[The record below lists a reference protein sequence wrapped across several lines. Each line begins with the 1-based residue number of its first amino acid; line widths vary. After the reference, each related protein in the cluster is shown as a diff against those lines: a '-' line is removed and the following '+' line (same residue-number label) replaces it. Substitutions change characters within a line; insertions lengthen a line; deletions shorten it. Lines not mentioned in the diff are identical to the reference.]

1 MKIRL
6 FVLILICTVLCFTGC
21 GESEPESNTT
31 AVELS
36 ENGTETVDA
45 NLVSEELET
54 EMVDENLVSENHEI
68 DTDNTDS
75 TSVTTMPETDNLN
88 SDPGKL
94 DTDIS
99 NTELVFKDTMYNYH
113 FAGMKSAEGRVDP
126 DDYISVTDYGVL
138 PDTDTDYSD
147 IIIRAVK
154 DAASKGKYLFFP
166 EGIYHVKNVKVEN
179 VDNVK
184 ICGAGEKTVLM
195 TADDAV
201 GEVKWDIAV
210 GLYNCDNCVVR
221 DITFDGN
228 NGKVAGDTSVGVLQL
243 RIDNC
248 ENASVFGCR
257 FQNNNSGNINVVGQA
272 EGLKIYYCDFL
283 NSDCSIVVMPGY
295 ITNGYICNN
304 FIDGQDWI
312 WSEPISLYNAPDD
325 DKPNSNVVIS
335 GNDIRNHTQTAGG
348 VFITYPSKDIY
359 VLSNYFYRCGAA
371 VGSGSRLQSEEDDRG
386 PWDVVC
392 RDNVIESP
400 TWHGFGLLYA
410 KGWMI
415 ENNTITDITDG
426 FAFYLDQC
434 YDNTIKD
441 NSIDGSRVYQV
452 DCSGNVVMR
461 NK

>member
-21 GESEPESNTT
+21 GESEPENNTT
-31 AVELS
+31 DVELS
-36 ENGTETVDA
+36 KNEI
-45 NLVSEELET
+45 ET
-54 EMVDENLVSENHEI
+54 EKE
-68 DTDNTDS
+68 TDS
-75 TSVTTMPETDNLN
+75 ETEKNEPKTGNLDSELTSQSPSDIHVSDDEINSPSPSSTPVSSDETDTVAYE
-88 SDPGKL
+88 D
-94 DTDIS
+94 
-99 NTELVFKDTMYNYH
+99 FKDTMYDYH
-113 FAGMKSAEGRVDP
+113 FAGIKSAEGRVDP
-126 DDYISVTDYGVL
+126 ADYISVSDYGVL
-138 PDTDTDYSD
+138 PDSEADYSD
-147 IIIRAVK
+147 IIIRAVM
-154 DAASKGKYLFFP
+154 DAASKGKYLYFP
-166 EGIYHVKNVKVEN
+166 EGTYHVKNVKVEN
-179 VDNVK
+179 VKNAM

>member
-1 MKIRL
+1 MKNRF
-6 FVLILICTVLCFTGC
+6 FVLLIVCAVLCFTGC
-21 GESEPESNTT
+21 GESKSESNTT
-31 AVELS
+31 SVELS
-36 ENGTETVDA
+36 ENDAEVD
-45 NLVSEELET
+45 S
-54 EMVDENLVSENHEI
+54 
-68 DTDNTDS
+68 TDS
-75 TSVTTMPETDNLN
+75 TSGDFETEIDIVNSSSVIPEPETGNSV
-88 SDPGKL
+88 SDPGKV
-94 DTDIS
+94 DIEDL
-99 NTELVFKDTMYNYH
+99 TFKDTMYDYH

-154 DAASKGKYLFFP
+154 DAASKEKYLFFP

-184 ICGAGEKTVLM
+184 ICGAGEKTVLV
-195 TADDAV
+195 TADDAM

-221 DITFDGN
+221 DLTFDGN

-248 ENASVFGCR
+248 SNASVFGCR
-257 FQNNNSGNINVVGQA
+257 FQNNNSGNINVVGHA

-304 FIDGQDWI
+304 FIDGQEWV

-335 GNDIRNHTQTAGG
+335 GNDIRNHTQAAGG

-359 VLSNYFYRCGAA
+359 VQNNYFYKCGAA

-386 PWDVVC
+386 PWDVIC
-392 RDNVIESP
+392 KDNVIESP

-410 KGWMI
+410 TGWTI
-415 ENNTITDITDG
+415 ENNTITNITDG
-426 FAFYLDQC
+426 FAVYLDQC
-434 YDNTIKD
+434 SDNTIKD

-452 DCSGNVVMR
+452 GCSGNVIMR
-461 NK
+461 NN

>member
-1 MKIRL
+1 MKKRI
-6 FVLILICTVLCFTGC
+6 FVLLLVCAVLCFTGC
-21 GESEPESNTT
+21 GESKPESNTT
-31 AVELS
+31 SVELS
-36 ENGTETVDA
+36 KNEI
-45 NLVSEELET
+45 ET
-54 EMVDENLVSENHEI
+54 EKE
-68 DTDNTDS
+68 TDS
-75 TSVTTMPETDNLN
+75 ETEKNEPKTGNLDSELTSQSPSDIPVSDDEINSPSPSSTPVSSDETDTVAYE
-88 SDPGKL
+88 D
-94 DTDIS
+94 
-99 NTELVFKDTMYNYH
+99 FKDTMYDYH

-126 DDYISVTDYGVL
+126 TDYISVSDYGVI
-138 PDTDTDYSD
+138 PDSETDYSD

-154 DAASKGKYLFFP
+154 DAASKGKYLYFP
-166 EGIYHVKNVKVEN
+166 EGTYHVKNVKVEN
-179 VDNVK
+179 VKNAR
-184 ICGAGEKTVLM
+184 ICGDGEKTVLM

-272 EGLKIYYCDFL
+272 EGLRIYYCDFL

-304 FIDGQDWI
+304 FIDGQEWV

-335 GNDIRNHTQTAGG
+335 GNDIRNHTQAAGG

-359 VLSNYFYRCGAA
+359 VQNNYFYKCGAA

-386 PWDVVC
+386 PWDVIC
-392 RDNVIESP
+392 RDNVIEAP

-410 KGWMI
+410 TGWTI
-415 ENNTITDITDG
+415 ENNTITNITDG
-426 FAFYLDQC
+426 FAVYLDQC
-434 YDNTIKD
+434 RDNTIKD

-452 DCSGNVVMR
+452 GCSGNVVMR

>member
-1 MKIRL
+1 MKNRF
-6 FVLILICTVLCFTGC
+6 FVLLLVCAVLCFTGC
-21 GESEPESNTT
+21 GESKPESNTT
-31 AVELS
+31 SVELS
-36 ENGTETVDA
+36 ENDIEK
-45 NLVSEELET
+45 NEK
-54 EMVDENLVSENHEI
+54 I
-68 DTDNTDS
+68 DS
-75 TSVTTMPETDNLN
+75 TSEGNDPQTGNLDSDSTSQSPSDLPVN
-88 SDPGKL
+88 SEVHIPA
-94 DTDIS
+94 S
-99 NTELVFKDTMYNYH
+99 NEDFMDTMYDYH

-126 DDYISVTDYGVL
+126 ADYISVTDFGVL

-221 DITFDGN
+221 DLTFDGN

-248 ENASVFGCR
+248 SNASVFGCR
-257 FQNNNSGNINVVGQA
+257 FQNNNSGNINVVGYA

-304 FIDGQDWI
+304 FIDGQEWV

-335 GNDIRNHTQTAGG
+335 GNDIRNHTQAAGG

-359 VLSNYFYRCGAA
+359 VQNNYFYKCGAA

-386 PWDVVC
+386 PWDVIC
-392 RDNVIESP
+392 RDNVIDSP

-410 KGWMI
+410 TGWTI
-415 ENNTITDITDG
+415 ENNTITNITDG
-426 FAFYLDQC
+426 FAVYLDQC
-434 YDNTIKD
+434 RDNTIKD

-452 DCSGNVVMR
+452 GCSGNVIMR
-461 NK
+461 NN